1 MMTNTFTNRP
11 SGKHESCFYPLVIC
25 IKDPIAYVY
34 LQIGPYT
41 YLGAYSLCDSINFFA
56 PNIIFILDFK
66 GTCQTT
72 HHTLKGLYYIE
83 ITNIPLALST
93 THNKHAYSTLEFR
106 VYIPYYLN
114 VTAFPPKKNL
124 VPRFGSR
131 RRLNDQIWE
140 LVERKVR
147 KFC

>member
-1 MMTNTFTNRP
+1 MMANTFTNRP
-11 SGKHESCFYPLVIC
+11 SGKPESYFYPLVIC

-34 LQIGPYT
+34 LHIGPYT

-66 GTCQTT
+66 ATCQTT

-83 ITNIPLALST
+83 ITNIPLALGT

-114 VTAFPPKKNL
+114 VTLGTDVLCLTPYRIDALLIGPA
-124 VPRFGSR
+124 
-131 RRLNDQIWE
+131 E
-140 LVERKVR
+140 VE
-147 KFC
+147 